1 MAGGCRK
8 NQEQAMIAA
17 LIGSRSM
24 ADASVKCGVPVRTLY
39 NYMRK
44 PAFKLALREAKS
56 QLLNAAIDR
65 LRDAGCEAVDGLI
78 GLAKDPASTSA
89 ARVTAWRSVLEFALR
104 GDEQEQ
110 IKERLA
116 ELENSVSEGG
126 SEGWPSNV

>member
-8 NQEQAMIAA
+8 NQEQTMIAA
-17 LIGSRSM
+17 MIGSRSM

-39 NYMRK
+39 NYLRK

-56 QLLNAAIDR
+56 QLLNAAIDK

-78 GLAKDPASTSA
+78 EIAKDVNATSG

-104 GDEQEQ
+104 GNEQEC
-110 IKERLA
+110 IVDRLN
-116 ELENSVSEGG
+116 ELENNLEREPVKEW
-126 SEGWPSNV
+126 E